1 MSNMENSRP
10 MRLFVMLL
18 AASFSGCDAGQPV
31 GRNQGALSSSNGMH
45 LNGMHL
51 NGMHLN
57 GMHLNGVALNGMHLN
72 GTRLSGVR
80 LEGTSLLA
88 VREDGTTLSG
98 AQLVGA
104 ELSAALSDGSAL
116 PLRIDAVDSASAPND
131 DLYTYQVSYAS
142 PDGSG
147 WQPLCGVDATGAPV
161 VAFPLSGV
169 WDEREGVPGGGSH
182 ASDPDWFTFAC
193 RGAAIAKCV
202 EMGYRP
208 WEIVLRCKDGNCAG
222 VSLESHHQA
231 CTRMLRADYC
241 GDGESWTL
249 NGRVI
254 NVFDGLGLQTDT
266 ESWSFEAE
274 WSSEGARCMT
284 RERVLKLEADLA
296 KLGIKVLPQCI
307 LARIALACG
316 DKSHFNSSTLL
327 MNEFQTQYVGIS
339 LRLLGLL

>member
-1 MSNMENSRP
+1 MLSVKNSWTT
-10 MRLFVMLL
+10 RLFVMLL
-18 AASFSGCDAGQPV
+18 AASFPGCDAQPA
-31 GRNQGALSSSNGMH
+31 GRNEGALRNSNGMH

-72 GTRLSGVR
+72 GTQLSGVR

-88 VREDGTTLSG
+88 VREDGSTLSG

-104 ELSAALSDGSAL
+104 ELSATLSDGGAL
-116 PLRIDAVDSASAPND
+116 PLRIDAVGFASAPND

-147 WQPLCGVDATGAPV
+147 WQPLCGVDEAGAPV
-161 VAFPLSGV
+161 AAFPLSGV

-182 ASDPDWFTFAC
+182 TSDPAWFTFAC

-208 WEIVLRCKDGNCAG
+208 WESVLSCQDGNCTG
-222 VSLESHHQA
+222 VSLESYHQA
-231 CTRMLRADYC
+231 CTRMVRADYC

-249 NGRVI
+249 DGRVI
-254 NVFDGLGLQTDT
+254 NVFDGLGLQADS
-266 ESWSFEAE
+266 ESWDFEAE

-284 RERVLKLEADLA
+284 RERVIKLEADLA
-296 KLGIKVLPQCI
+296 TLGIKVLPECI
-307 LARIALACG
+307 HGRVDPTCG
-316 DKSHFNSSTLL
+316 ETSHFGSSTLL
-327 MNEFQTQYVGIS
+327 MNEFQTQYVGAA
-339 LRLLGLL
+339 LRLLDLL